1 MAERTEE
8 EKLEF
13 CINHLGLENGPED
26 KESALMLCL
35 VLIALAPNTTLF
47 DNAVSMAFSIRN
59 DMTEEQISS
68 CISRVDVALAN
79 A

>member
-13 CINHLGLENGPED
+13 CVNYLGIQHGPED
-26 KESALMLCL
+26 QESAMMLCL

-59 DMTEEQISS
+59 NMTEEQIAS
-68 CISRVDVALAN
+68 CIKRVDEVLAK